1 MAQPSAKTEMKR
13 IRLLTILTIISA
25 FAWCTRAAEDPTGEL
40 PKFDKAPVP
49 KVAPPPVFPAA
60 MDGIKG
66 IVSVTLVIDE
76 TGAVTKA
83 TVAKSTHPEFEQP
96 SLDAVTRWKFKPAE
110 KEGQP
115 VRAQVTIPLHFNP
128 PS

>member
-1 MAQPSAKTEMKR
+1 MKQ

-25 FAWCTRAAEDPTGEL
+25 FAWCTPAAEDPTGEL

-83 TVAKSTHPEFEQP
+83 DLFSCGRARSLPTGHPWGI
-96 SLDAVTRWKFKPAE
+96 S
-110 KEGQP
+110 
-115 VRAQVTIPLHFNP
+115 
-128 PS
+128 